1 MTQMSLIKKV
11 QQLREYE
18 EEKDGIRANI
28 IRDRIVGDLP
38 GIRVLE
44 CFREGDAELVTKAI
58 EGLQESIDEQDLCP
72 EEYDAE
78 KAVLYRLRKACY
90 LMEGAYVL

>member
-1 MTQMSLIKKV
+1 MSLIDKV
-11 QQLREYE
+11 QQLREY

-58 EGLQESIDEQDLCP
+58 EGLQESIDE
-72 EEYDAE
+72 
-78 KAVLYRLRKACY
+78 
-90 LMEGAYVL
+90 